1 MVRAEAGQCG
11 GAGAGAGPS
20 CLALERRTEDV
31 MELRLG
37 AGCGQGACEGAGCGQ
52 GGCEGAGGCNQGAWV
67 TLTRRGRSR
76 GRARDLCPL
85 RGRYS
90 GTLPDGEGLC
100 AR

>member
-1 MVRAEAGQCG
+1 MSGGHYVVRAEAGQCG

-37 AGCGQGACEGAGCGQ
+37 AGCGQGA
-52 GGCEGAGGCNQGAWV
+52 CEGAGGCNQGAWV